1 MWKSLFWL
9 TIFCEL
15 FNPKKKKLNFS
26 AIYKTIT
33 VILSLVF
40 FYKVYFLKDLSKLQY
55 QENLEKSSVQVKFDQ
70 ECRNLNFIWILLLCF
85 ATESLDLNCRVQN
98 IQINTNKKPLCLK
111 ILLFLSFLGGQL
123 KLNYGSVIFSGTYR
137 LILISLLNNIIIF
150 FRLVAVSYFKKGCN
164 TVLYTLENILVG

>member
-40 FYKVYFLKDLSKLQY
+40 IYKVYFLKDLSKLQY

-70 ECRNLNFIWILLLCF
+70 ECRNLNFIRILLLCF
-85 ATESLDLNCRVQN
+85 ATESLDLNFRVQN
-98 IQINTNKKPLCLK
+98 IQINTNKPLRLR
-111 ILLFLSFLGGQL
+111 ILLFLSFFGGPVKIEL
-123 KLNYGSVIFSGTYR
+123 WLCN
-137 LILISLLNNIIIF
+137 F
-150 FRLVAVSYFKKGCN
+150 FRHIQAYSNQSTEQYYHLFQTSRR
-164 TVLYTLENILVG
+164 ILL